1 VVGKAR
7 TRAAREYIP
16 AAVFLAVVVVAWEV
30 LVRVTDMPNW
40 LLPAP
45 LRIVTALWQTRGQL
59 ISHAVPTIVE
69 SALGFVIGVVIGVAT
84 GVVVTRFALFR
95 RAVYPLLIALQTV
108 PTMALAPLLVVWF
121 GYGLLPKVLLVVLVV
136 FYPVAV
142 STVEGLDAVDRKLVN
157 LLRTMGASDLQ
168 VYLKVRIPS
177 ALPGIY
183 GGMKVGATYTV
194 ISAIV
199 GEWMGASRGLG
210 VYLLR
215 ASNSFATDRVFAG
228 ILAVAALSIVLFGI
242 VALSQ
247 RLTMPWYFKQQRQRE
262 ETI

>member
-1 VVGKAR
+1 
-7 TRAAREYIP
+7 
-16 AAVFLAVVVVAWEV
+16 
-30 LVRVTDMPNW
+30 M
-40 LLPAP
+40 
-45 LRIVTALWQTRGQL
+45 
-59 ISHAVPTIVE
+59 
-69 SALGFVIGVVIGVAT
+69 
-84 GVVVTRFALFR
+84 
-95 RAVYPLLIALQTV
+95 
-108 PTMALAPLLVVWF
+108 
-121 GYGLLPKVLLVVLVV
+121 LLVVLVV

>member
-1 VVGKAR
+1 MAGRVR
-7 TRAAREYIP
+7 TRSVRDYIP
-16 AAVFLAVVVVAWEV
+16 AAVFLAAVVIIWEV
-30 LVRVTDMPNW
+30 LVRVTGTPNW

-45 LRIVTALWQTRGQL
+45 LRILTALWQTRDQL
-59 ISHAVPTIVE
+59 ISHAVPTITE
-69 SALGFVIGVVIGVAT
+69 SALGFVVGVAAGVVIGA
-84 GVVVTRFALFR
+84 VVTRFALFR

-142 STVEGLDAVDRKLVN
+142 STVEGLDAVDRKMVN

-177 ALPGIY
+177 ALPSIY
-183 GGMKVGATYTV
+183 SGMKVGATYTV

-199 GEWMGASRGLG
+199 GEWMGASKGLG
-210 VYLLR
+210 IYLLR
-215 ASNSFATDRVFAG
+215 ASNSFLTERVFAG
-228 ILAVAALSIVLFGI
+228 ILAIALLSIVLFGI

-247 RLTMPWYFKQQRQRE
+247 RLTMPWYFRQQRQRE